1 MPRLHLFRCEMVCRY
16 SYVLQARAQSILDV
30 PYRQAEAHEAAWR
43 CGSAHTTTSLDGPA
57 SLRGVRWAPIPF
69 RREV

>member
-30 PYRQAEAHEAAWR
+30 PYRQAEAHKAAWR
-43 CGSAHTTTSLDGPA
+43 CGMPTEAGQVGCGA
-57 SLRGVRWAPIPF
+57 LRGIGPF
-69 RREV
+69 AW